1 MDLSGAGFGFG
12 GGGFLAVSSLVTRS
26 TTVKAEI
33 VVETAL
39 TFFCMKL
46 TILSKFIRNRGR
58 GGCGGGRLCRLLVV
72 IVVTGRAAQ
81 LVFGRVVV
89 FVVRVVSGV
98 VGFLRGLV
106 VGFRSG
112 SLVVRAG
119 AGFFAESFPVAG
131 IDGMG

>member
-1 MDLSGAGFGFG
+1 
-12 GGGFLAVSSLVTRS
+12 
-26 TTVKAEI
+26 
-33 VVETAL
+33 
-39 TFFCMKL
+39 MKL
-46 TILSKFIRNRGR
+46 TILSKFIRNRGH
-58 GGCGGGRLCRLLVV
+58 GGDWLCGLLV
-72 IVVTGRAAQ
+72 IVVVAGGAAW

-98 VGFLRGLV
+98 VGFLGGFV

-119 AGFFAESFPVAG
+119 AGFFMESFPIAG

>member
-1 MDLSGAGFGFG
+1 MDLGGAGFGFG
-12 GGGFLAVSSLVTRS
+12 GSSFLAVSSLVTHS
-26 TTVKAEI
+26 TTIKAEI
-33 VVETAL
+33 VVKTAL
-39 TFFCMKL
+39 SFFCMKL

-58 GGCGGGRLCRLLVV
+58 GGGQLCRLLVV
-72 IVVTGRAAQ
+72 IVVAGGAAW

-98 VGFLRGLV
+98 VGFLRGFV

-119 AGFFAESFPVAG
+119 AGFFMESFPIAG